1 MRRRRGKSQQ
11 NDGVIAI
18 ADGRIPMIALVQALA
33 VAQYLSFRRAA
44 AALGVS
50 QSSISKHI
58 CRLESDLGT
67 LLFDRSTQGTRPTQ
81 AGRLFIDQVENA
93 IGILDLAVKTAAMR
107 ARGNEGELCIG
118 IHALVAGGFLD
129 RLLERYH
136 RDHPNVL
143 LHITEGTARE
153 TQIMVRGDHL
163 DVAFM
168 PDHQDIHDLHSRVF
182 WRDRL
187 MAVVPV
193 GHRLATQEHIE
204 WKDLSGETFIV
215 REGGTG
221 PQICDL
227 IVVRST
233 GRWLIPTIVRHN
245 VGRDSLMSIVAKGH
259 GISLLVHEHAALAPP
274 GVVFRPIFDE
284 TETVA
289 FSAVWSP
296 RNRSPTLRNLLELA
310 GRMARAHR
318 IP

>member
-1 MRRRRGKSQQ
+1 MRRRQGKSQQ

-193 GHRLATQEHIE
+193 GHRLVYSWSCGGARFFNRQAFTQFFSGDRHR
-204 WKDLSGETFIV
+204 LSILYDNNFRIRLDRRLACQFCRT
-215 REGGTG
+215 
-221 PQICDL
+221 L
-227 IVVRST
+227 
-233 GRWLIPTIVRHN
+233 
-245 VGRDSLMSIVAKGH
+245 H
-259 GISLLVHEHAALAPP
+259 G
-274 GVVFRPIFDE
+274 DQ
-284 TETVA
+284 
-289 FSAVWSP
+289 
-296 RNRSPTLRNLLELA
+296 
-310 GRMARAHR
+310 
-318 IP
+318 